1 MPKEVLSG
9 SCLCGAVRYELT
21 GAPSWAHDC
30 YCSRCRKVTGTGFAA
45 NLFVPLGA
53 FSFVKGEQHVRSF
66 KPPDAERFTH
76 AFCERCG
83 ASLPTSNEA
92 NGLMVV
98 PMGSLDDDP
107 GCSPQAHIWVGSK
120 APWVTIEDA
129 LPQHPEAL
137 GSKDD

>member
-1 MPKEVLSG
+1 MPKDVLLG
-9 SCLCGAVRYELT
+9 SCLCGVVRYPLIE
-21 GAPSWAHDC
+21 APRWAHNG

-45 NLFVPLGA
+45 NLFVSLGA
-53 FSFVKGEQHVRSF
+53 FFFVKGEQYVRSF
-66 KPPDAERFTH
+66 KPPDAEHFTH

-83 ASLPTSNEA
+83 ASLPTNNEA
-92 NGLMVV
+92 RGRVVV